1 MIHTSD
7 AAQKT
12 SRDRA
17 LEVVRGYAHHDP
29 AAVREALDG
38 LYAGGSLEVYAILNG
53 LLRSTISIM
62 ELTGRPWRLEDL
74 VRRADEIAVSAPPHY
89 EFAVAEATRAWAR
102 GDESAMRA
110 ASCRDL
116 TGAVHIT
123 AVGVTVVGLAVWGRT
138 GFLDVLAEFHEA
150 AHHRRRAGL
159 RHLRALITPRPLT
172 LAGFVVDA
180 TCLRSRREPPP
191 RAHMN
196 SG

>member
-1 MIHTSD
+1 MVVVLSSEAYCVERPIRSRPGVPRVIHMSD

-17 LEVVRGYAHHDP
+17 LDVVRGYVDHDP
-29 AAVREALDG
+29 VAVCEALDG
-38 LYAGGSLEVYAILNG
+38 LEAGGSLEVYAILNG

-62 ELTGRPWRLEDL
+62 ELTGRPWRLDDL

-123 AVGVTVVGLAVWGRT
+123 AVGVTVLGLAVWGRT

-150 AHHRRRAGL
+150 ARAI
-159 RHLRALITPRPLT
+159 ADEW
-172 LAGFVVDA
+172 VYDVSE
-180 TCLRSRREPPP
+180 RS
-191 RAHMN
+191 
-196 SG
+196 

>member
-1 MIHTSD
+1 MVVVLSSEAYCVDRPIRSRPGVPRVIHMSD

-17 LEVVRGYAHHDP
+17 LDVVRGYVDHDP
-29 AAVREALDG
+29 VAVREALDG

-62 ELTGRPWRLEDL
+62 ELTGRPWRLDDL

-123 AVGVTVVGLAVWGRT
+123 AVGVTVLGLAVWGRI
-138 GFLDVLAEFHEA
+138 GFLDVLAEFQEA
-150 AHHRRRAGL
+150 ARAI
-159 RHLRALITPRPLT
+159 ADEW
-172 LAGFVVDA
+172 VYDVSE
-180 TCLRSRREPPP
+180 RS
-191 RAHMN
+191 
-196 SG
+196 